1 MTAVPLSHL
10 ATSRRWQ
17 TNFMNVLP
25 AVETHASVCFR
36 HLRGDA
42 LAEAIAQAIASA
54 CLSYATLVRQGK
66 LSRVYAGSLANYAVK
81 AVNSF
86 RVVGGRQSARC
97 VMNPLAQ
104 KLHSVAVKSMS
115 PWSRSDNTWREV
127 VVESRRVSPADRAA
141 FNVDFQEWMKQWP
154 EAQRQEQLQAQLQ
167 AEQAKRLEAEKSARA
182 AESSRDAWII
192 GLGAGACVV
201 GIMAILIGIHI
212 GSRAMGRGRKEKSD
226 G

>member
-25 AVETHASVCFR
+25 TVETHASVCFR

-54 CLSYATLVRQGK
+54 CQSYATLVRQGK
-66 LSRVYAGSLANYAVK
+66 LSRVYVGSLANYAVK

-97 VMNPLAQ
+97 VMNPLTQ
-104 KLHSVAVKSMS
+104 KCHGVAVKSLS
-115 PWSRSDNTWREV
+115 PWSRKEGDWREMA
-127 VVESRRVSPADRAA
+127 VESRRASPAETACFRL
-141 FNVDFQEWMKQWP
+141 DFEEWLKQWP
-154 EAQRQEQLQAQLQ
+154 KRHRRIINALASGGCTMAVAERFAVSQARISQLRRKYERSWLAFQGMDGVNV
-167 AEQAKRLEAEKSARA
+167 A
-182 AESSRDAWII
+182 A
-192 GLGAGACVV
+192 
-201 GIMAILIGIHI
+201 
-212 GSRAMGRGRKEKSD
+212 
-226 G
+226 